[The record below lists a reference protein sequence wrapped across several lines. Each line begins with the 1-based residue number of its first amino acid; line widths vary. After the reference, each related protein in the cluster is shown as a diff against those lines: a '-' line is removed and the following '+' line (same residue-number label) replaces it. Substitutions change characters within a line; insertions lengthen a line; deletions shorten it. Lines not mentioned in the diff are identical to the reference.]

1 MGNNNEK
8 TIQGSSMKFPLV
20 AIILALSTSFGAIA
34 DVLKIKKDAP
44 KQYVVKKGDSLW
56 DISGIYLDE
65 PWLWPELWQM
75 NPQIDN
81 PHLIYP
87 GDALALIYDADG
99 NPRLVINKAYR
110 KLSPQGRITPKGL
123 NAITTLPLQMIKPY
137 LSYEQAI
144 NSDDIK
150 NMPYVLGANEN
161 TKTQTLGHILYVKGD
176 LKVHGA
182 YAIYNE
188 GEPYRDLNTGEVLAT
203 RASYVGMARAFRSG
217 DESNGVPSSLRV
229 ESVKREIKQGDF
241 LMPAMEG
248 QLLPAYFDIHRP
260 LEPVEGQVI
269 ASPRQVREFSTMD
282 VVVLNLGSEQNIEPG
297 HVLDL
302 ERESPTV
309 IDGPRGPRYPEDSS
323 KFEKL
328 LSDASQLFSNKADED
343 NTTWKMPKEKV
354 GELIVFKVYD
364 KVSYA
369 LITKNQHPI
378 RVGDIAVIH

>member
-1 MGNNNEK
+1 LGNNNEK
-8 TIQGSSMKFPLV
+8 TIQGSSMKSPLI
-20 AIILALSTSFGAIA
+20 AIMLALGTTFPVVA
-34 DVLKIKKDAP
+34 DVLTIKKDAP
-44 KQYVVKKGDSLW
+44 KQYVVKKGDTLW
-56 DISGIYLDE
+56 DISGLYLDE

-99 NPRLVINKAYR
+99 SPRLVINKGYR
-110 KLSPQGRITPKGL
+110 KLSPQGRITPKGR
-123 NAITTLPLQMIKPY
+123 NAITTLPLEMIKPY
-137 LSYEQAI
+137 ISYEQAM

-150 NMPYVLGANEN
+150 GKPYILGANAN

-176 LKVHGA
+176 LQVHKA
-182 YAIYNE
+182 YAIYHK
-188 GEPYRDLNTGEVLAT
+188 GDPYTDLTGEVLAT
-203 RASYVGMARAFRSG
+203 RASYVGIARAFRAG
-217 DESNGVPSSLRV
+217 DEHNGVPSSLRV
-229 ESVKREIKQGDF
+229 ESVKREIQQGDF

-248 QLLPAYFDIHRP
+248 QMLPAYFDIHRP
-260 LEPVEGQVI
+260 SESVTGNII

-282 VVVLNLGSEQNIEPG
+282 VVVLNLGSEQNIEAG

-302 ERESPTV
+302 ERQSPTV

-323 KFEKL
+323 KYEKL
-328 LSDASQLFSNKADED
+328 LSDVSQLFGDGSDED
-343 NTTWKMPKEKV
+343 NTTWTMPKEKV

-378 RVGDIAVIH
+378 RIGDIAVIH

>member
-8 TIQGSSMKFPLV
+8 TIQGSSMKSPLLAIMLTLSAAFPAV
-20 AIILALSTSFGAIA
+20 A
-34 DVLKIKKDAP
+34 DVLKIKKGAP
-44 KQYVVKKGDSLW
+44 KQYVVKKGDTLW

-99 NPRLVINKAYR
+99 NPRLVINKGYR
-110 KLSPQGRITPKGL
+110 KLSPQGRITPKGRD
-123 NAITTLPLQMIKPY
+123 AITTLPLEMIKPY
-137 LSYEQAI
+137 ISYEQAM

-150 NMPYVLGANEN
+150 GKPYILGANEN

-176 LKVHGA
+176 LQVHKA
-182 YAIYNE
+182 YAIYHK
-188 GEPYRDLNTGEVLAT
+188 GDPYTDLTGEVLAT
-203 RASYVGMARAFRSG
+203 RASYVGIARAFRAG
-217 DESNGVPSSLRV
+217 DEKNGVPSSLLV
-229 ESVKREIKQGDF
+229 ESVKREIQQGDF

-248 QLLPAYFDIHRP
+248 QMLPAYFDIHRP
-260 LEPVEGQVI
+260 LEPVTGNII
-269 ASPRQVREFSTMD
+269 ASPREVREFSTMD
-282 VVVLNLGSEQNIEPG
+282 VVVLNLGSEQNIEAG

-302 ERESPTV
+302 ERQSPTV

-323 KFEKL
+323 KYEKL
-328 LSDASQLFSNKADED
+328 LSDVSQLFGDESD
-343 NTTWKMPKEKV
+343 EQNTTWTMPKEKV

-378 RVGDIAVIH
+378 RIGDIAVIH

>member
-1 MGNNNEK
+1 LGNNNEK
-8 TIQGSSMKFPLV
+8 TIQGSSMKSPLLAIMLTLSAAFPAV
-20 AIILALSTSFGAIA
+20 A

-44 KQYVVKKGDSLW
+44 KQYVVKKGDTLW

-99 NPRLVINKAYR
+99 NPRLVINKGYR
-110 KLSPQGRITPKGL
+110 KLSPQGRITPKGR
-123 NAITTLPLQMIKPY
+123 NAITTLPLEMIKPY
-137 LSYEQAI
+137 ISYEQAM

-150 NMPYVLGANEN
+150 GKPYILGANEN
-161 TKTQTLGHILYVKGD
+161 TKTQTLGHILYAKGD
-176 LKVHGA
+176 LQVHKA
-182 YAIYNE
+182 HAIYHK
-188 GEPYRDLNTGEVLAT
+188 GDPYTDLTGEVLAT
-203 RASYVGMARAFRSG
+203 RASYVGIARAFRAG
-217 DESNGVPSSLRV
+217 DEKNGVPSSLRV
-229 ESVKREIKQGDF
+229 ESVKREIQQGDF

-248 QLLPAYFDIHRP
+248 QMLPAYFDIHRP
-260 LEPVEGQVI
+260 LEPVTGNII
-269 ASPRQVREFSTMD
+269 ASPREVREFSTMD
-282 VVVLNLGSEQNIEPG
+282 VVVLNLGSEQNIEAG

-302 ERESPTV
+302 ERQSPTV

-323 KFEKL
+323 KYEKL
-328 LSDASQLFSNKADED
+328 LSDVSQLFGDESD
-343 NTTWKMPKEKV
+343 EESTTWTMPKEKV

-378 RVGDIAVIH
+378 RIGDIAVIH

>member
-1 MGNNNEK
+1 LGNNNEK
-8 TIQGSSMKFPLV
+8 TIQGSSMKSPLL
-20 AIILALSTSFGAIA
+20 AIMLALSAAFPAVA

-44 KQYVVKKGDSLW
+44 KQYVVKKGDTLW

-99 NPRLVINKAYR
+99 NPRLVINKGYR
-110 KLSPQGRITPKGL
+110 KLSPQGRITPKGR
-123 NAITTLPLQMIKPY
+123 NAITTLPLEMIKPY
-137 LSYEQAI
+137 ISYEQAI

-150 NMPYVLGANEN
+150 GKPYILGANEN

-176 LKVHGA
+176 LQVHKA
-182 YAIYNE
+182 YAIYHK
-188 GEPYRDLNTGEVLAT
+188 GDPYTDLNGEVLAT
-203 RASYVGMARAFRSG
+203 RASYVGIARAFRAG
-217 DESNGVPSSLRV
+217 DEHNGVPSSLRV
-229 ESVKREIKQGDF
+229 ESVKREIQQGDF

-248 QLLPAYFDIHRP
+248 QMLPAYFDIHRP
-260 LEPVEGQVI
+260 SEPVTGNII

-282 VVVLNLGSEQNIEPG
+282 VVVLNLGSEQNIEAG

-302 ERESPTV
+302 ERQSPTV

-323 KFEKL
+323 KYEKL
-328 LSDASQLFSNKADED
+328 LSDVSQLFGSESDEES
-343 NTTWKMPKEKV
+343 TTWTMPKEKV

-378 RVGDIAVIH
+378 RIGDIAVIH

>member
-1 MGNNNEK
+1 LGNNNEK
-8 TIQGSSMKFPLV
+8 TIQGSSMKSPLLAIMLTLSAAFP
-20 AIILALSTSFGAIA
+20 AIA

-44 KQYVVKKGDSLW
+44 KQYVVKKGDTLW

-99 NPRLVINKAYR
+99 NPRLVINKGYR
-110 KLSPQGRITPKGL
+110 KLSPQGRITPKGR
-123 NAITTLPLQMIKPY
+123 NAITTLPLEMIKPY
-137 LSYEQAI
+137 ISYEQAM

-150 NMPYVLGANEN
+150 GKPYILGANEN

-176 LKVHGA
+176 LQVHKA
-182 YAIYNE
+182 YAIYHK
-188 GEPYRDLNTGEVLAT
+188 GDPYTDLTGEVLAT
-203 RASYVGMARAFRSG
+203 RASYVGIARAFRAG
-217 DESNGVPSSLRV
+217 DEHNGVPSSLRV
-229 ESVKREIKQGDF
+229 ESVKREIQQGDF

-248 QLLPAYFDIHRP
+248 QMLPAYFNIHRP
-260 LEPVEGQVI
+260 SEPVTGNII
-269 ASPRQVREFSTMD
+269 ASPRQVREFSTLD
-282 VVVLNLGSEQNIEPG
+282 VVVLNLGSEQNIEAG

-302 ERESPTV
+302 ERQSPTV

-323 KFEKL
+323 KYEKL
-328 LSDASQLFSNKADED
+328 LSDVSQLFGDESD
-343 NTTWKMPKEKV
+343 EESTTWTMPKEKV
-354 GELIVFKVYD
+354 GELIIFKVYD
-364 KVSYA
+364 KISYA

-378 RVGDIAVIH
+378 RIGDIAVIH